1 MKKVALPRIFTLI
14 PIAHRGLHDLT
25 ICENT
30 LTSFSLALERRYNIE
45 LDVHLTLDGELVVI
59 HDNNLKRLCGK
70 NISVSKLPLCEVK
83 KLFLWDGNKIPTLK
97 EVLSLVDGRVGIDI
111 VIRSRKIKNKY
122 LCDKLLRLLNEYN
135 HKDKIIIKSFNP
147 SVIRYLKKHTDD
159 YAVGQLSQ
167 AYLSGANPFFRYWIR
182 SLRVLRYS
190 HADFISYCVSNL
202 PNQYCSYYRKR
213 GYPVIA
219 WTVRNDRSLTK
230 AKLFSDNYVFE
241 TIDINNEFQK
251 ELVEITMQKY
261 RELSLEKE

>member
-83 KLFLWDGNKIPTLK
+83 KFFLWDGNKIPTLK

-111 VIRSRKIKNKY
+111 VIRSRKINNKY
-122 LCDKLLRLLNEYN
+122 LCDKLLSLLKEYD

-147 SVIRYLKKHTDD
+147 SVIRYL
-159 YAVGQLSQ
+159 
-167 AYLSGANPFFRYWIR
+167 YLSGANPFFRYWIR